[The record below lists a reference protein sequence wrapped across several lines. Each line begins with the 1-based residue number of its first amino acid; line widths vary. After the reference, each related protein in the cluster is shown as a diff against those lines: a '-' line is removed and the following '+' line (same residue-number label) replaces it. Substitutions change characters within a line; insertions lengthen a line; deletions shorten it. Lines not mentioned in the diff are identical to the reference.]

1 MAKNT
6 ESTKAANLPCE
17 KCGHENEAER
27 VYCHNCGTKLDRSLL
42 PQDNDKTKK
51 DESPEAA
58 QKRIKKITNPS
69 GGAVLN
75 DIKTAVS
82 VLLYAALAAVV
93 LLIIQKPEDAP
104 EPSTALLERS
114 VGGDLMDAIDSPQPR
129 RVDFTEAEINGHL
142 QQILKSKG
150 GGGLLE
156 FKRAYVN
163 FQPSAVHF
171 GSEQELFGLPVY
183 SGVRYRVEQQGGK
196 LTATL
201 IGGSFGCLAVHPAA
215 MPYLDFFFQKLW
227 TALAR
232 EKKQME
238 NMQDIIVRKG
248 AVTLVTKG
256 GAAP

>member
-6 ESTKAANLPCE
+6 ESTKATNIPCE

-42 PQDNDKTKK
+42 PQDDAKK
-51 DESPEAA
+51 QDESSEAA

-69 GGAVLN
+69 GAGVIG

-104 EPSTALLERS
+104 EPGKGLLERS
-114 VGGDLMDAIDSPQPR
+114 VGGDLLDAIDSPQPR
-129 RVDFTEAEINGHL
+129 RVDFTEVEVNGHL

-163 FQPSAVHF
+163 LQPGVVNF
-171 GSEQELFGLPVY
+171 GSEQELFGLAVY

-196 LTATL
+196 LTATM
-201 IGGSFGCLAVHPAA
+201 IGGSFGRLAVHPSA

-238 NMQDIIVRKG
+238 TMQNIVVQKG
-248 AVTLVTKG
+248 AVTFVTKG